1 MLNTTHRG
9 CSCWCLGVSVCDWQV
24 YSASHV
30 SAAHCHCGTFCSCR
44 TLCTPLMRTPVL
56 LYGDTCVA
64 LEHAATLV
72 IAARSAKLLCWSA
85 CVWLHCAAR
94 ANVGTTAWPQLGPC
108 GIDLSLSLSLSPS
121 LSLSTRCLCAR
132 VRGAC
137 RRERVRESRCAHV
150 SVT

>member
-1 MLNTTHRG
+1 
-9 CSCWCLGVSVCDWQV
+9 
-24 YSASHV
+24 
-30 SAAHCHCGTFCSCR
+30 
-44 TLCTPLMRTPVL
+44 VL

-108 GIDLSLSLSLSPS
+108 GIDLSLSLSLLS
-121 LSLSTRCLCAR
+121 LSLHAVYVRVFAVHVVVRECAR
-132 VRGAC
+132 ADAHMFLSLERRGRASKWERAC
-137 RRERVRESRCAHV
+137 ERTWCTGKFGVGE
-150 SVT
+150 T